1 MKNPATRFLT
11 IAVIFLLIAN
21 IALVAFMF
29 FGKGRRE
36 PGKEGGKGGPFEKLA
51 KEVGMSDTQKKSYDS
66 LREVHFSRIRPIFDT
81 IRQNRQA
88 LFNLMKE
95 ETANDSLVNIYT
107 SHITE
112 QQSTADK
119 LTLQHFRR
127 VRSLLDPAQ
136 QQKYDDFIQGMI
148 KRGGSRTKKDSSIK

>member
-11 IAVIFLLIAN
+11 IAVILLLIAN

-29 FGKGRRE
+29 FGKGRKE

-51 KEVGMSDTQKKSYDS
+51 KEVGMTETQRKSYDS
-66 LREVHFSRIRPIFDT
+66 LREVHFSNIRPIFDT

-88 LFNLMKE
+88 LFKLMKE
-95 ETANDSLVNIYT
+95 ETADDSLVNLYT
-107 SHITE
+107 GRITE
-112 QQSTADK
+112 KQSAADK

-127 VRSLLDPAQ
+127 VRAMLDPEQ
-136 QQKYDDFIQGMI
+136 QQKYDELVLKMIQRQRRDTAE
-148 KRGGSRTKKDSSIK
+148 KTKK